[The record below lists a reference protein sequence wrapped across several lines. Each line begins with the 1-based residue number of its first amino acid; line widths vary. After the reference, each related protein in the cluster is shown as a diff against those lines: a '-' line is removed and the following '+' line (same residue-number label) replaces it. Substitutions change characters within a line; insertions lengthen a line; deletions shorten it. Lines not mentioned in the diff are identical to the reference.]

1 MKNDA
6 RRAWSAYPLI
16 RRRLWFEWLLVA
28 IVASLVVF
36 SLSYTDASRRF
47 DNIIYDRALDL
58 FQPPLDDRILLVTI
72 DDESLRTLGR
82 WPWPRQLHAQ
92 MVTRLH
98 ESGAKAIAYDVLFPD
113 PGDAT
118 DDAALASA
126 LALGTPVVIP
136 QAYSV
141 PGLNGAP
148 YDLVAPLPEL
158 TASAK
163 AVSHVNVTYD
173 SDGVVRRVPLQFGE
187 GADATLH
194 MMEQLY
200 RIDTGK
206 ASRMWARSAAPD
218 HEALIP
224 FQDNVGGFST
234 ISFANILAGEVPP
247 ELIRGKLVLVGAAAS
262 GMGDIHPTPTGEG
275 GTAYG
280 VELMANILNAME
292 TGKSIKAASP
302 LAIALLAL
310 APIALLLVSFWLV
323 RPRTTL
329 LLTLGLVVLILL
341 ICVALLRAGYWAP
354 PSPALIGVVLVYPL
368 WGWRRLQAMDDFI
381 GQQLDGFTREDN
393 MLPPPKAVQ
402 LGNDH
407 IGERV
412 EKLEHAISE
421 GRSLRRFV
429 SDILEQLPDPM
440 ILADNDG
447 NVRLANED
455 ADELFGADPV
465 GQDAVTLLRSIAI
478 ADDRRLFDTINTTL
492 DNDEDDNQRITF
504 QSLAG
509 RSYEIRTL
517 MVHSDDGETR
527 GQLYYLADVTGQK
540 RAAEE
545 REELLQ
551 LLTHDMR
558 SPQSSILA
566 MLDGVPPKPI
576 KADDFDRI
584 RTYARR
590 TLTLADNFVHLARLK
605 GTDFE
610 PEFMDFADIVQEA
623 ADDLYTLAH
632 RRKISI
638 RVERNDEGEYWVMGE
653 PGTLHR
659 AFCNLFDNAVKYS
672 PDKGKIF
679 ATLARHDDLIRCELV
694 DQGQGIS
701 ADLASR
707 LFTRFG
713 KGDAPKATADDAV
726 SGAGLGLNFVQSV
739 VERHGGR
746 IWAENQEQGGA
757 RFIIELPIADEDGID
772 DYALEDAE

>member
-1 MKNDA
+1 MKNEA
-6 RRAWSAYPLI
+6 RLAASAYPPI
-16 RRRLWFEWLLVA
+16 RRRLWFEWILVA
-28 IVASLVVF
+28 LVACLVVF
-36 SLSYTDASRRF
+36 SLSYSDVSRRF
-47 DNIIYDRALDL
+47 DNIIYDRALNL
-58 FQPPLDDRILLVTI
+58 FAPSASDRILLVTI
-72 DDESLRTLGR
+72 DDESLRRLGR
-82 WPWPRQLHAQ
+82 WPWSRDLHAQ

-98 ESGAKAIAYDVLFPD
+98 ENGAKAIGYDVLFPD
-113 PGDAT
+113 PSNDGGDI
-118 DDAALASA
+118 ALADA
-126 LALGTPVVIP
+126 LKLGTPVVIP

-148 YDLVAPLPEL
+148 YDVVPPLPNL
-158 TASAK
+158 AAAAK
-163 AVSHVNVTYD
+163 AVGQVNVTYD
-173 SDGVVRRVPLQFGE
+173 SDGVVRRVPLSFGTGE
-187 GADATLH
+187 DARLH
-194 MMEQLY
+194 MMEELH

-206 ASRMWARSAAPD
+206 QSLMWLRSDAPG

-224 FQDNVGGFST
+224 YQSDVGGFST
-234 ISFANILAGEVPP
+234 ISFASVVAGEVPAN
-247 ELIRGKLVLVGAAAS
+247 LIKDKLVLVGAAAS

-292 TGKSIKAASP
+292 KNSSIRAASP
-302 LAIALLAL
+302 LSTALLAL
-310 APIALLLVSFWLV
+310 VPIALLLVSFWLV
-323 RPRTTL
+323 QPRTTL
-329 LLTLGLVVLILL
+329 LLTLTLVALILL
-341 ICVALLRAGYWAP
+341 LCLVLLRAGYWAP

-368 WGWRRLQAMDDFI
+368 WGWRRLQAMDDFV
-381 GQQLDGFTREDN
+381 GQQLDRFSQDDKI
-393 MLPPPKAVQ
+393 LPAPKNVQ
-402 LGNDH
+402 LRNDH

-412 EKLEHAISE
+412 EQLELAILE
-421 GRSLRRFV
+421 GRALRRFV

-440 ILADNDG
+440 ILADSNG
-447 NVRLANED
+447 LIRLANED
-455 ADELFGADPV
+455 ADELFGEEIE
-465 GQDAVTLLRSIAI
+465 GKDALTLLRGIAI
-478 ADDRRLFDTINTTL
+478 PEDRRLFDML
-492 DNDEDDNQRITF
+492 DTDEDDSKRVTF
-504 QSLAG
+504 QSLA
-509 RSYEIRTL
+509 RSSYEIRTL
-517 MVHSDDGETR
+517 IVRADDGQPR
-527 GQLYYLADVTGQK
+527 GQLFYLADVTGQK

-566 MLDGVPPKPI
+566 MLDGVPPKPVN
-576 KADDFDRI
+576 AADFDRI

-638 RVERNDEGEYWVMGE
+638 KVERHDEGEHWVMGE

-672 PDKGKIF
+672 PDKGVIA
-679 ATLARHDDLIRCELV
+679 ATITRKGDLIRCELV
-694 DQGQGIS
+694 DQGHGIS
-701 ADLASR
+701 EELAGR
-707 LFTRFG
+707 LFSRFG
-713 KGDAPKATADDAV
+713 VGEKPQVDAAV

-746 IWAENQEQGGA
+746 IWADNAEQGGA
-757 RFIIELPIADEDGID
+757 RFVIELPIADEDGID
-772 DYALEDAE
+772 DYELEEAE